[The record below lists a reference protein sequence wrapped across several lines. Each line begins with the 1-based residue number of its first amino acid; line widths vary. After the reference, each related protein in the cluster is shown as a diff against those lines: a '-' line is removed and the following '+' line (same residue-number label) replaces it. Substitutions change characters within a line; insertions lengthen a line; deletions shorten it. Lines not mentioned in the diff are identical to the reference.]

1 MGRPVRTIGFV
12 LCSVTAGIAG
22 LMYESRLG
30 GISTD
35 FDGGNQVLYA
45 VTVDALV
52 RRRAVA

>member
-1 MGRPVRTIGFV
+1 M

-45 VTVDALV
+45 VAA
-52 RRRAVA
+52 AVIGGT